1 MAFTRKL
8 LSTMG
13 IDEDKIEQ
21 IIAAH
26 TEVTTALKEERDSYK
41 EKAEQLPAVQKEL
54 NDLKKS
60 LPEDGKDP
68 WKVKYDAIKEEYTE
82 YKQSIEKQNI
92 TNSKAEKIKALLKDI
107 GVSEKRIASVVK
119 VTDLDNIKLDKDGN
133 IEGVDDLKKALT
145 EEWSD
150 FIVQTSQKGTDVAN
164 PPASSGSKMT
174 KEQIMQ
180 IKDTAERQ
188 KAIADN
194 HALFG
199 F

>member
-26 TEVTTALKEERDSYK
+26 TDVTTALKEERDSYK

-82 YKQSIEKQNI
+82 YKQGIEKQNI
-92 TNSKAEKIKALLKDI
+92 TNTKAEKIKALLKEI

-133 IEGVDDLKKALT
+133 IEGVDDLKKSLT